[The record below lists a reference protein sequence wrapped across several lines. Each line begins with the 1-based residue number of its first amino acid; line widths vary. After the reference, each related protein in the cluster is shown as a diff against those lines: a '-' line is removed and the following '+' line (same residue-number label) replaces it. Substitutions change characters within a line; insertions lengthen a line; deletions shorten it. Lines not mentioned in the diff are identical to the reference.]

1 MTSAIHSV
9 HRTDMQVLEAA
20 KSTASAHKELC
31 PGRSHCYKA
40 GLTCNDLPDANFEGQ
55 GPAALIARVK
65 DGIVGG
71 QPALVVAPAG
81 QHSYQTV
88 NYSSACIAFQVR

>member
-1 MTSAIHSV
+1 MTLAIHTV
-9 HRTDMQVLEAA
+9 HCTDMQVWKAE

-31 PGRSHCYKA
+31 AGRSHCYKA
-40 GLTCNDLPDANFEGQ
+40 GLTCNDLPDANLEGQ
-55 GPAALIARVK
+55 GPAALIAGVK

-81 QHSYQTV
+81 QHLHQPIS
-88 NYSSACIAFQVR
+88 YSSACTAFQVR